1 MGWRA
6 KYFID
11 VSLDFEIGGVALYSP
26 PGKLYEKDVTRLC
39 VFVATKRHSRFHFA
53 IDCSSQ

>member
-1 MGWRA
+1 MFIQTDTHTHTRKHTGWRA

-26 PGKLYEKDVTRLC
+26 PESCMRRMLLD
-39 VFVATKRHSRFHFA
+39 FV
-53 IDCSSQ
+53 CL